1 MTDVSAGP
9 LYTGDALGEMDMA
22 GALATGTRCAA
33 LVGPYQSGKT
43 TLLESLLFATGA
55 IPRKGS
61 VKDGSSVGDSAPEA
75 RSGQRST
82 EISVGQTEFLGDD
95 WAFVD
100 CPGSVELAQEAYNAI
115 LAADVAVIVCEP
127 VAERAVALAPL
138 FRFLQAHSVPHMVY
152 INKMDTATQPV
163 QLVLDALQAN
173 SDRPLVLRQVPIE
186 EGEQNTGYVDLVSE
200 RAYQYKPGEASDL
213 ISIPDSLADDEQL
226 ARQVMLEAIADFDD
240 DLLEKLLE
248 DAVPATDEVYQQMT
262 KDLREGHIVPVFLG
276 AAEHDHGVRRLLK
289 ALRHETPSP
298 DETAERMGIERSGD
312 AVAQV
317 FKTLHAAQAG
327 KLSISRVWRGEVA
340 EGDSMGGKRIGSV
353 LKLTGNQQKKENKAG
368 LGDVVAFGRMDEVST
383 GDMLTPSGEALGG
396 TDPWPDALSPVY
408 SFAITAENR
417 ADEVKL
423 SGALQR
429 LHEED
434 PALSFKQDT
443 DVHQLLINGQ
453 GEIHLKIAIE
463 KMESKFGVS
472 AKTEKPKVPY
482 KETIKKSVSQHA
494 RFKRQTGGHG
504 MFGDVHVDIKPLP
517 RGEGF
522 AFADTVVGGNVPK
535 QFIPAVEAGARE
547 FMDEGALGF
556 PVVDVSVTLT
566 DGQFHAVDSNEM
578 SFKLAAREAMKDG
591 LPKCAP
597 VLLEPIL
604 KVEVDVPSDFTNKVH
619 GLVSGRRGQILGFDA
634 KDGWTGWDTV
644 SVLMPQAEIH
654 DLIIELRTATQG
666 VATFR
671 AEFDHLQEL
680 TGREADMVVESH
692 RSEMAEA
699 S

>member
-1 MTDVSAGP
+1 
-9 LYTGDALGEMDMA
+9 MA
-22 GALATGTRCAA
+22 GALSNGTRCAA

-43 TLLESLLFATGA
+43 TLLESLLYATGA
-55 IPRKGS
+55 TPRKGS
-61 VKDGSSVGDSAPEA
+61 VKDGSSVGDSSPEA

-82 EISVGQTEFLGDD
+82 EISIGQTEFLGDD
-95 WAFVD
+95 WVFVD
-100 CPGSVELAQEAYNAI
+100 CPGSVELAQESYNA
-115 LAADVAVIVCEP
+115 LMAADVAVVVCEP
-127 VAERAVALAPL
+127 VAERAVSLAPI
-138 FRFLQAHSVPHMVY
+138 FRFLQSRNIPHLLY

-163 QLVLDALQAN
+163 QAVLDALQAT

-186 EGEQNTGYVDLVSE
+186 EGEHNTGYVDLVSE
-200 RAYQYKPGEASDL
+200 RAYQYKPGQPSDV
-213 ISIPDSLADDEQL
+213 ISIPDTLEDDEQL
-226 ARQVMLEAIADFDD
+226 ARQVLLEAIADFDD
-240 DLLEKLLE
+240 NLLEKLLE
-248 DAVPATDEVYQQMT
+248 DVVPATDEVYKQLS
-262 KDLREGHIVPVFLG
+262 KDLREGLIVPVFLG
-276 AAEHDHGVRRLLK
+276 AAEQDHGVRRLLK
-289 ALRHETPSP
+289 ALRHETPGP
-298 DETAERMGIERSGD
+298 DESAKRLGIEPTGEE
-312 AVAQV
+312 VAQV

-340 EGDSMGGKRIGSV
+340 EGDSLDGKRVGSV
-353 LKLTGNQQKKENKAG
+353 LKLTGSQQKKESKAS
-368 LGDVVAFGRMDEVST
+368 LGDVVAFGRMDDVVT
-383 GDMLTPSGEALGG
+383 GDVLTPSGKV
-396 TDPWPDALSPVY
+396 PDGMAVWSAPLTPVY
-408 SFAITAENR
+408 SFAVEAQNR

-423 SGALQR
+423 TGALQR

-434 PALSFKQDT
+434 PSLTYRQDIE
-443 DVHQLLINGQ
+443 VHQLLLEGQ

-463 KMESKFGVS
+463 KLQSKFGV
-472 AKTEKPKVPY
+472 ATRTEKPKVPY
-482 KETIKKSVSQHA
+482 RETIKKSTSQHA

-517 RGEGF
+517 RGAGF
-522 AFADTVVGGNVPK
+522 AFSDTVVGGNIPK
-535 QFIPAVEAGARE
+535 QFIPAVETGARE
-547 FMDEGALGF
+547 FLEEGALGF

-578 SFKLAAREAMKDG
+578 SFKLAAREAMKKG

-634 KDGWTGWDTV
+634 KEGWSGWDTV

-666 VATFR
+666 VATYR
-671 AEFDHLQEL
+671 ADFDHLQEL
-680 TGREADMVVESH
+680 SGRDADQVVQAH
-692 RSEMAEA
+692 RTDMAEA

>member
-1 MTDVSAGP
+1 
-9 LYTGDALGEMDMA
+9 MA
-22 GALATGTRCAA
+22 GALSNGTRCAA

-43 TLLESLLFATGA
+43 TLLESLLYATGA
-55 IPRKGS
+55 TPRKGS
-61 VKDGSSVGDSAPEA
+61 VKDGSSVGDSSPEA

-82 EISVGQTEFLGDD
+82 EISIGQTEFLGDD
-95 WAFVD
+95 WVFVD
-100 CPGSVELAQEAYNAI
+100 CPGSVELAQESYNA
-115 LAADVAVIVCEP
+115 LMAADVAVVVCEP
-127 VAERAVALAPL
+127 VAERAVSLAPI
-138 FRFLQAHSVPHMVY
+138 FRFLQSRNIPHLLY

-163 QLVLDALQAN
+163 QAVLDALQAT

-186 EGEQNTGYVDLVSE
+186 EGEHNTGYVDLVSE
-200 RAYQYKPGEASDL
+200 RAYQYKPGQPSDL
-213 ISIPDSLADDEQL
+213 ISIPDTLEDDEQL
-226 ARQVMLEAIADFDD
+226 ARQVLLEAIADFDD
-240 DLLEKLLE
+240 NLLEKLLE
-248 DAVPATDEVYQQMT
+248 DVVPATDEVYKQLS
-262 KDLREGHIVPVFLG
+262 KDLREGLIVPVFLG
-276 AAEHDHGVRRLLK
+276 AAEQDHGVRRLLK
-289 ALRHETPSP
+289 ALRHETPGP
-298 DETAERMGIERSGD
+298 DESAKRLGIEPTGE

-340 EGDSMGGKRIGSV
+340 KGDSLDGKRVGSV
-353 LKLTGNQQKKENKAG
+353 LKLTGSQQKKESKAS
-368 LGDVVAFGRMDEVST
+368 LGDVVAFGRMDDVVT
-383 GDMLTPSGEALGG
+383 GDVLTPSGKA
-396 TDPWPDALSPVY
+396 PDGMAVWSAPLTPVY
-408 SFAITAENR
+408 SFAVEAQNR

-423 SGALQR
+423 TGALQR

-434 PALSFKQDT
+434 PSLTYRQDME
-443 DVHQLLINGQ
+443 VHQLLLEGQ

-463 KMESKFGVS
+463 KLQSKFGV
-472 AKTEKPKVPY
+472 ATRTEKPKVPY
-482 KETIKKSVSQHA
+482 RETIKKSTSQHA

-517 RGEGF
+517 RGAGF
-522 AFADTVVGGNVPK
+522 AFSDTVVGGNIPK
-535 QFIPAVEAGARE
+535 QFIPAVETGARE
-547 FMDEGALGF
+547 FLEEGALGF

-578 SFKLAAREAMKDG
+578 SFKLAAREAMKKG

-634 KDGWTGWDTV
+634 KEGWSGWDTV

-666 VATFR
+666 VATYR
-671 AEFDHLQEL
+671 ADFDHLQEL
-680 TGREADMVVESH
+680 SGRDADQVVQAH
-692 RSEMAEA
+692 RTDMAEA

>member
-1 MTDVSAGP
+1 
-9 LYTGDALGEMDMA
+9 MA
-22 GALATGTRCAA
+22 GALSNGTRCAA

-43 TLLESLLFATGA
+43 TLLESLLYATGA
-55 IPRKGS
+55 TPRKGS
-61 VKDGSSVGDSAPEA
+61 VKDGSSVGDSSPEA

-82 EISVGQTEFLGDD
+82 EISIGQTEFLGDD
-95 WAFVD
+95 WVFVD
-100 CPGSVELAQEAYNAI
+100 CPGSVELAQESYNA
-115 LAADVAVIVCEP
+115 LMAADVAVVVCEP
-127 VAERAVALAPL
+127 VAERAVSLAPI
-138 FRFLQAHSVPHMVY
+138 FRFLQSRNIPHLLY

-163 QLVLDALQAN
+163 QAVLDALQAT

-186 EGEQNTGYVDLVSE
+186 EGEHNTGYVDLVSE
-200 RAYQYKPGEASDL
+200 RAYQYKPGQPSDL
-213 ISIPDSLADDEQL
+213 ISIPDTLEDDEQL
-226 ARQVMLEAIADFDD
+226 ARQVLLEAIADFDD
-240 DLLEKLLE
+240 NLLEKLLE
-248 DAVPATDEVYQQMT
+248 DVVPATDEVYKQLS
-262 KDLREGHIVPVFLG
+262 KDLREGLIVPVFLG
-276 AAEHDHGVRRLLK
+276 AAEQDHGVRRLLK
-289 ALRHETPSP
+289 ALRHETPGS
-298 DETAERMGIERSGD
+298 DESAKRLGIEPTGE

-340 EGDSMGGKRIGSV
+340 KGDSLDGKRVGSV
-353 LKLTGNQQKKENKAG
+353 LKLTGSQQKKESKAS
-368 LGDVVAFGRMDEVST
+368 LGDVVAFGRMDDVVT
-383 GDMLTPSGEALGG
+383 GDVLTPSGKA
-396 TDPWPDALSPVY
+396 PDGMAVWSAPLTPVY
-408 SFAITAENR
+408 SFAVEAQNR

-423 SGALQR
+423 TGALQR

-434 PALSFKQDT
+434 PSLTYRQDME
-443 DVHQLLINGQ
+443 VHQLLLEGQ

-463 KMESKFGVS
+463 KLQSKFGV
-472 AKTEKPKVPY
+472 ATRTEKPKVPY
-482 KETIKKSVSQHA
+482 RETIKKSTSQHA

-517 RGEGF
+517 RGAGF
-522 AFADTVVGGNVPK
+522 AFSDTVVGGNIPK
-535 QFIPAVEAGARE
+535 QFIPAVETGARE
-547 FMDEGALGF
+547 FLEEGALGF

-578 SFKLAAREAMKDG
+578 SFKLAAREAMKKG

-634 KDGWTGWDTV
+634 KEGWSGWDTV

-666 VATFR
+666 VATYR
-671 AEFDHLQEL
+671 ADFDHLQEL
-680 TGREADMVVESH
+680 SGRDADQVVQAH
-692 RSEMAEA
+692 RTDMAEA